1 LAGRARPVEDPMADS
16 LRVVARITARPDT
29 VDEVKALLGGLIEP
43 THKESGCIT
52 YELLQNRQDPTDF
65 TFVEEWDCDASLDA
79 HLASDHL
86 SRALPRLQQLVAAPP
101 DIRRY
106 TLVG

>member
-1 LAGRARPVEDPMADS
+1 MADRS
-16 LRVVARITARPDT
+16 LRVVARITARPDS
-29 VDEVKALLGGLIEP
+29 VDEVRRLLAGLIEP
-43 THKESGCIT
+43 TRKEQGCIT
-52 YELLQNRQDPTDF
+52 YELLQNRHDPTDY

-86 SRALPRLQQLVAAPP
+86 TRALPDLQRLVAAPP

-106 TLVG
+106 AVVG